1 MVEQTETVEFCQER
15 METELPQIAK
25 NREMF
30 FPFYYGTLKSGD
42 ENCLSLRHKTIKR
55 DTFDKKVNLEPA
67 IL

>member
-1 MVEQTETVEFCQER
+1 MVEQTETVEFCLER

-30 FPFYYGTLKSGD
+30 FPFYYGTSGD

-55 DTFDKKVNLEPA
+55 DTLDKKVNLEPA